1 VVIVLQAIHE
11 VPTFFGS
18 LSIAAAGGIQKVG
31 SDLTDRSVSCQ
42 TVSRGAK
49 QLAHTVDASLASGVQ
64 GASPTGRASCQTCGG
79 RPRAH
84 CRMAVKPQSTPSAPL
99 NSRRAEI
106 CRRAAQIFQER
117 GFDATS
123 VSDIARALDMTK
135 AGLYHYFTSKEALLF
150 EIMMFGLERVH
161 DEVLVPVRAIRDP
174 EVRLR
179 QLIVRHA
186 RIATRARGAVAFLVD
201 EARALPPA
209 QRSKIEQRMRVY
221 IDLLRDTLTE
231 LKKTHRLRDVDP
243 TVGAFSI
250 AGMILWLPR
259 WFRQGGRLTPEEAAD
274 EIANLAL
281 GGLIRTPTASPRKSR
296 ARTS

>member
-1 VVIVLQAIHE
+1 M
-11 VPTFFGS
+11 
-18 LSIAAAGGIQKVG
+18 AAK
-31 SDLTDRSVSCQ
+31 RQ
-42 TVSRGAK
+42 T
-49 QLAHTVDASLASGVQ
+49 T
-64 GASPTGRASCQTCGG
+64 
-79 RPRAH
+79 
-84 CRMAVKPQSTPSAPL
+84 APL

-161 DEVLVPVRAIRDP
+161 DEVLAPVRAIRDP
-174 EVRLR
+174 EQRLR
-179 QLIVRHA
+179 QLIIRHA

-201 EARALPPA
+201 EARALPPS

-243 TVGAFSI
+243 TVGAFCI

-259 WFRQGGRLTPEEAAD
+259 WFRQGGRLTPDEAAD
-274 EIANLAL
+274 AIANLAL
-281 GGLIRTPTASPRKSR
+281 GGLIRTPAVGQRKTRAPRAS
-296 ARTS
+296 